1 MKNWQWLRTDPE
13 LKKKLLLR
21 EQVIDLLRQFFKTRQ
36 FHEVETPLM
45 WPVPSAEPYL
55 EVFETELLSPT
66 RPPQKMYLLTSPEYA
81 LKKLIAGG
89 LGNIFQITKAFRNNE
104 GISNKHNPE
113 FTILEWYRVEADYA
127 QLMTDCEQWLVELVK
142 KIHGTNQLVYQ
153 GKKYD
158 FTPPFICL
166 SVTEAFWQ
174 TLGLSVDQVTS
185 IDALK
190 SKALELG
197 YQVGEEANYEHVFNQ
212 LFLNRVEPMIAEQT
226 KPVILYDYPV
236 ELPSLA
242 RKKASDPR
250 FVERF
255 ELYVAGLELGNA
267 FSELTYLKEQ
277 KERLLAD
284 LALRRKLGKKAFPI
298 DQEFIEALE
307 AGLPPTAGMA
317 IGVDRLV
324 MLLADTAQIS
334 DTLFFPLAV

>member
-1 MKNWQWLRTDPE
+1 MSEW
-13 LKKKLLLR
+13 
-21 EQVIDLLRQFFKTRQ
+21 
-36 FHEVETPLM
+36 VE
-45 WPVPSAEPYL
+45 
-55 EVFETELLSPT
+55 
-66 RPPQKMYLLTSPEYA
+66 
-81 LKKLIAGG
+81 
-89 LGNIFQITKAFRNNE
+89 
-104 GISNKHNPE
+104 
-113 FTILEWYRVEADYA
+113 
-127 QLMTDCEQWLVELVK
+127 
-142 KIHGTNQLVYQ
+142 
-153 GKKYD
+153 
-158 FTPPFICL
+158 
-166 SVTEAFWQ
+166 
-174 TLGLSVDQVTS
+174 
-185 IDALK
+185 
-190 SKALELG
+190 KALHLL
-197 YQVGEEANYEHVFNQ
+197 QQTIPVSRPAMQTQDILTQPAPQ
-212 LFLNRVEPMIAEQT
+212 LLNRVEPMIAEQT